1 MKPTRRAMGLVHPLL
16 VILAALCV
24 PAQAAAQQ
32 SATEAV
38 LWHGPWYLGMTSG
51 VADLSVTGNVG
62 TLTLT
67 NNENFGAEAVAV
79 SDLERDNAQLRFRAL
94 GADGKTL
101 SCQIPVSADGAKARG
116 FCRYAGFNLRF
127 ELSRVSPLPD
137 KR

>member
-1 MKPTRRAMGLVHPLL
+1 MRSMRRSVGSVRPLL
-16 VILAALCV
+16 AIVAALCV
-24 PAQAAAQQ
+24 PAHAAAQQ
-32 SATEAV
+32 SATEAI

-51 VADLSVTGNVG
+51 VADLSITGNVG

-67 NNENFGAEAVAV
+67 NNESFGAEPVAV
-79 SDLERDNAQLRFRAL
+79 SDLERDYARLHFRAL

-127 ELSRVSPLPD
+127 ELNRVSPLQD